1 MSLIPSIVN
10 WYGGKNK
17 LARQII
23 SIIPDH
29 EHYIE
34 VFMGS
39 AAVFFSKPKVA
50 RNTINDFNSNLVNLF
65 IQVRDHYE
73 ELAEKVYWTLFS
85 RQEYEKFYKLY
96 NNNFEGIT
104 DLDRALMYLLLVRA
118 SFNSMTGLGFS
129 ASIKSNSANFNLALI
144 ERLKMA
150 REKLDSVVIENRSFS
165 EIIPKYDVSG
175 SFLYLD
181 PPYYVT
187 VFDKAKHYY
196 EKRMTELQHW
206 DLQARLT
213 KCKSPWI
220 MSYDDLP
227 EVVEL
232 YKDFNIMRTSVT
244 YSLSNSKK
252 RTKKI
257 SELLITNFKSKKP
270 QLDFFDEKVEMDEID
285 DKEKVQSEIHI
296 KLKSEQQFESQLKE
310 EKVVTNTRTEEP
322 TDDQLDFWS
331 T

>member
-1 MSLIPSIVN
+1 MSLIPNIVN

-23 SIIPDH
+23 SIMPEH

-39 AAVFFSKPKVA
+39 AAVFFSKPKVQ

-65 IQVRDHYE
+65 IQVRDHYD
-73 ELAEKVYWTLFS
+73 ELAEKVYWTLYS

-96 NNNFEGIT
+96 QNNFEGID
-104 DLDRALMYLLLVRA
+104 DLTRGMMYLFLVRA

-129 ASIKSNSANFNLALI
+129 ASIESNSANFNLALI
-144 ERLKMA
+144 ERLKLA

-165 EIIPKYDVSG
+165 EIIPKYDVKG

-196 EKRMTELQHW
+196 EKRMSEIQHL

-213 KCKSPWI
+213 RCKSPWI

-232 YKDFNIMRTSVT
+232 YKEFNIMRLSVS
-244 YSLSNSKK
+244 YSLSN
-252 RTKKI
+252 TKKKVKKI
-257 SELLITNFKSKKP
+257 NELLITNFKSKKP
-270 QLDFFDEKVEMDEID
+270 QLDIFDEAVKMDEVTD
-285 DKEKVQSEIHI
+285 EEKDSSEVHV
-296 KLKSEQQFESQLKE
+296 KLKRELEFEEQLKP
-310 EKVVTNTRTEEP
+310 KKQVSR
-322 TDDQLDFWS
+322 LDKPEVEQIGLF
-331 T
+331 